1 MKGYVDMKYKFP
13 AVIISAA
20 LLFASMTGCGEE
32 KTTMNTETS
41 RIVMDNFINQEQ
53 YAIKITYQDMNF
65 NFYYSKDGDREFLG
79 TTMANI
85 QSGVIRLGNLTYY
98 VDLVG
103 SGKMRCIENDTTE
116 MNYAKELLN
125 TIYKQTVVN
134 GTLTNS
140 TSYGEGEELIN
151 YDYYDYDDPES
162 GDVIQW
168 KIAVQYDKLLQA
180 ERISDGRIFDFEYP
194 VFNDVV
200 FDIPEDYIIVDDDGN
215 PVDGSSAESS
225 SVQTS
230 GSEEQTA
237 VS

>member
-20 LLFASMTGCGEE
+20 LLFVSMTGCGE
-32 KTTMNTETS
+32 KKTMNTETS
-41 RIVMDNFINQEQ
+41 RIVMDDFINQEQ

-79 TTMANI
+79 TTMANV

-98 VDLVG
+98 IDLVG
-103 SGKMRCIENDTTE
+103 SGKMRCIENDTTD
-116 MNYAKELLN
+116 MNYARELLN

-134 GTLTNS
+134 GTLTNNV
-140 TSYGEGEELIN
+140 SYGEGEELIN
-151 YDYYDYDDPES
+151 YDYYDYNDPES
-162 GDVIQW
+162 GEVIQW

-194 VFNDVV
+194 VFSDVV
-200 FDIPEDYIIVDDDGN
+200 FDIPDDYIIVDDDGN
-215 PVDGSSAESS
+215 PVDSSADS
-225 SVQTS
+225 SVLTS
-230 GSEEQTA
+230 DSAEQA